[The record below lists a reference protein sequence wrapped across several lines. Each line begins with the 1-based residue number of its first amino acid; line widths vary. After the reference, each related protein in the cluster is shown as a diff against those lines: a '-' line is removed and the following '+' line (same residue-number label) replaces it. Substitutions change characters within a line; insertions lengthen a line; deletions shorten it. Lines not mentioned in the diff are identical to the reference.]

1 MNPSCDPG
9 STAAPSMKLPPNQ
22 NERTWKGSS
31 MNEQFACLDPMR
43 AERCSVWTFSVKE
56 AFEYK
61 WIESERA
68 GCDLGEAALKRWVKQ
83 HWWGF
88 LRARWIEHLHGARF
102 WIELDQD
109 DFGLVFREFDDQRW
123 LLNEIVAQI
132 KNGKENLDIIDWA
145 EKNNIP
151 TDLVIRILERLN
163 INGHRLIHHFDC
175 DS

>member
-1 MNPSCDPG
+1 
-9 STAAPSMKLPPNQ
+9 
-22 NERTWKGSS
+22 
-31 MNEQFACLDPMR
+31 MNESNACLDPQR
-43 AERCSVWTFSVKE
+43 AERCSIWIFSDLE

-68 GCDLGEAALKRWVKQ
+68 GCDLGELALKQWVKK

-109 DFGLVFREFDDQRW
+109 DFGLVFREFHEQRQ

-145 EKNNIP
+145 EKNQIC
-151 TDLVIRILERLN
+151 TDAVRSILERLN
-163 INGHRLIHHFDC
+163 INGHRLIHYFDTL
-175 DS
+175 